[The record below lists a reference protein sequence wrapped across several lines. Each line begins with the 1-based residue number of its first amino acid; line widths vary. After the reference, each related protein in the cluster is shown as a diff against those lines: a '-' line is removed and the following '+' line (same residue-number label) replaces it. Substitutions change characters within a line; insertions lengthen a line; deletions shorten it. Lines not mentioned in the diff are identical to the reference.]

1 MMSSNVPL
9 SPPSEGGGDSAD
21 PVAVLLLNLFLFGAI
36 GYLKIGQREKAIVAG
51 VIWFALAYP
60 TCFAAS
66 LAFAAVAAVD
76 GYLQATELRE
86 GRSIGKWTTFSNHA

>member
-1 MMSSNVPL
+1 MSSNDPL
-9 SPPSEGGGDSAD
+9 PPPPEGGGGSAD

-36 GYLKIGQREKAIVAG
+36 GYLKIGQREKAIAAA
-51 VIWFALAYP
+51 VIWLALAFP

-86 GRSIGKWTTFSNHA
+86 GRPIGTWTLFSNHA